1 MRIGIVN
8 DSTIAVEAL
17 RRLLQSKPDYDVAW
31 IANDGKEAVQRTKE
45 DKPDILLMDL
55 VMPVMDGAQA
65 TRQIMRES
73 PCAIIVVTGSVDSH
87 VSKVFEALGNGALDA
102 VATPVIGAD
111 GGSIGSQEF
120 FDKLERIRKFIK
132 GAPTKT
138 NIEQHPDQF
147 SLSPDAPRLVL
158 IGASTGGP
166 KAIAQVISHLPEDFN
181 AAILI
186 VQHVDSQFSE
196 GLAKWLDDQ
205 TSLSVKTAK
214 EGDWIE
220 PRRIYLAGSEEHLVI
235 SHDHRLVF
243 QVEPTETP
251 YRPSIDVLFTSAA
264 QRWDAPGAAVLL
276 SGMGKDGAA
285 GLLALRQA
293 GWHTIAQ
300 DEATCVVYGMPK
312 AAVALGAAVEEL
324 PLDQIASSLV
334 NQLRIS
340 FA

>member
-1 MRIGIVN
+1 MRVGIVN

-17 RRLLQSKPDYDVAW
+17 RRLLQSNPNYEVAW
-31 IANDGKEAVQRTKE
+31 IAVNGKEALQRSKE

-65 TRQIMRES
+65 TREIMRDA
-73 PCAIIVVTGSVDSH
+73 PCAIIVVTASVDSH

-102 VATPVIGAD
+102 VATPVIGPDD
-111 GGSIGSQEF
+111 GSTGSQEF
-120 FDKLERIRKFIK
+120 FEKLERIRKFIK
-132 GAPTKT
+132 GAPAKA
-138 NIEQHPDQF
+138 NIELHHDNL

-166 KAIAQVISHLPEDFN
+166 KAIAQVISQLPHDFN
-181 AAILI
+181 AAIVI

-205 TSLSVKTAK
+205 TPLSVKTVK
-214 EGDWIE
+214 EADWIE
-220 PRRIYLAGSEEHLVI
+220 PGLVYLAGSENHVVI

-243 QVEPTETP
+243 QIEPTETP
-251 YRPSIDVLFTSAA
+251 YRPSVDVLFMSAA

-300 DEATCVVYGMPK
+300 DEATSVVYGMPK
-312 AAVALGAAVEEL
+312 AAVALDAAIEEL
-324 PLDQIASSLV
+324 PLDQIAASLV
-334 NQLRIS
+334 QHLKIS